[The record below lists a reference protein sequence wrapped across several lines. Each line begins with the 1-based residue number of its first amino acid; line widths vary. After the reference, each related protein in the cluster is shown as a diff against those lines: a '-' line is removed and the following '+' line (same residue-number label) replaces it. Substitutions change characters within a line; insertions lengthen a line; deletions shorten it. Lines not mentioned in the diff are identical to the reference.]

1 MKKVEVRILGLSY
14 SQTQVGSYVVVLAET
29 KGARKLPIII
39 KPADA
44 QIVALKLENM
54 KTQRPLTHDLFK
66 SLTDGFNIDVN
77 DIFISN
83 LVEGV
88 FYAKI
93 NTSNHIEEFSIEST
107 IGDAIALALVYDCPI
122 YVAEYVMASAGI
134 FINDDGTNMSP
145 DEINEF
151 KVEEEET
158 KPTQKKAVSV
168 DDLKEMLGR
177 AVANEEYEVA
187 STLRDRIKELE
198 SK

>member
-93 NTSNHIEEFSIEST
+93 N
-107 IGDAIALALVYDCPI
+107 
-122 YVAEYVMASAGI
+122 
-134 FINDDGTNMSP
+134 
-145 DEINEF
+145 
-151 KVEEEET
+151 K
-158 KPTQKKAVSV
+158 
-168 DDLKEMLGR
+168 
-177 AVANEEYEVA
+177 
-187 STLRDRIKELE
+187 
-198 SK
+198 